1 MELLGNLPPS
11 WKHVVVK
18 WTKPGEWIQLACV
31 SHEVLVSYLP
41 ADKYKVFE
49 GVESLQV
56 KQFGTKKRFVPEG
69 ATLPR
74 PALCLYLELQS

>member
-1 MELLGNLPPS
+1 M
-11 WKHVVVK
+11 
-18 WTKPGEWIQLACV
+18 QLACV

-49 GVESLQV
+49 VVERLQV
-56 KQFGTKKRFVPEG
+56 EQFRTKKPFVPES

-74 PALCLYLELQS
+74 PALCLYLELRS

>member
-1 MELLGNLPPS
+1 M
-11 WKHVVVK
+11 
-18 WTKPGEWIQLACV
+18 QLACV

-49 GVESLQV
+49 GVERLQV
-56 KQFGTKKRFVPEG
+56 KQVGTKKRFVPEG